1 MNLRRSDGSR
11 SYGLTLPLE
20 LGAVFNNYNIYIFYY
35 FTRGAMMNRYEQD
48 ESINNLNQCNII

>member
-20 LGAVFNNYNIYIFYY
+20 LGAVFNNYNIYIFHY